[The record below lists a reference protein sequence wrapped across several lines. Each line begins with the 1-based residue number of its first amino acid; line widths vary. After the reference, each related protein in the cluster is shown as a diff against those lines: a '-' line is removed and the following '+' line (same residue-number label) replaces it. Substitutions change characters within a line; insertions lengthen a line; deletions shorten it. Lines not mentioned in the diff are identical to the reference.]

1 MERAKPI
8 MQEMKCSSKAHIK
21 TLGYIR
27 LETEDKEDENKNVK
41 DHSKRCG
48 ILQGTNFYVAKVWV

>member
-1 MERAKPI
+1 